1 MRRSK
6 PIAAGGTAG
15 KGARKSGRLH
25 VCPFSA
31 VATTVSRHKA
41 SRLVTCLHDD
51 FLVETP
57 KLIRPDDH
65 LRLVMHDI
73 AEALP
78 EHVPPNE
85 EHVARIID
93 FALDWGGDG
102 PMVVHCWAG
111 ISRSTAA
118 AFTALC
124 AINPDAPEEAIA
136 FAMREASPTAYPNR
150 LIVRLADE
158 ALGRNGPHG
167 ARGRGDRPRRGG
179 ERSGALLARRRSFA
193 IQALNPVRC
202 LAPTAADLAP
212 VQAEKCHDQALGL
225 GP

>member
-1 MRRSK
+1 MTRSN
-6 PIAAGGTAG
+6 PNSPSAAAGKEAH
-15 KGARKSGRLH
+15 KSGRLH

-57 KLIRPDDH
+57 SLIRPDDH

-73 AEALP
+73 AEVLP
-78 EHVPPNE
+78 DHVHPNE
-85 EHVARIID
+85 EHVTRIID
-93 FALDWGGDG
+93 FAMAWGGEG

-124 AINPDAPEEAIA
+124 AINPDAPEQAIA
-136 FAMREASPTAYPNR
+136 LALREASPTAYPNR

-158 ALGRNGPHG
+158 ALGRKGRMVR
-167 ARGRGDRPRRGG
+167 AVEAIGRGVIASEAEPF
-179 ERSGALLARRRSFA
+179 SL
-193 IQALNPVRC
+193 
-202 LAPTAADLAP
+202 AADHSPTKL
-212 VQAEKCHDQALGL
+212 
-225 GP
+225 